1 MAINVLPT
9 IIANQI
15 AAGEVVSRPAS
26 VVKELMENSI
36 DAGATEIKLIV
47 KDAGRSLVEVI
58 DNGGGM
64 DEEDCEKCFLPHA
77 TSKIKTSEDL
87 HKLTTMGFRGEAL
100 SSIASIALVELKS
113 RQENKELGTLI
124 DIEGGIIKKKEPT
137 LCSKGTD
144 IKVKSIFF
152 NTPARRNFL
161 KSDIVENSHIAD
173 AFTRIALTYNE
184 VAFSYYNNDKLI
196 YKLDKA
202 NAKKR
207 ITDIFGNSFKSKLLN
222 IDQEVDIVKI
232 HGFISSLDLSRKNK
246 NEEYFFVN
254 NRFMKNNYLANAVER
269 AYGGLLP
276 EKNFP
281 VFFISLQVNPKDI
294 DVNIHPTKTEIKFL
308 DDKII
313 YTLLYSAVRK
323 ALGQSTFDNL
333 DFEKKDIVFPA
344 MNKSNVFQ
352 PHVKYDSSYN
362 PFANGINNTE
372 FYCSDSNNNLEQTQI
387 SFSNKGIDYEESPSN
402 NQTYTPFQIQKK
414 YIVSKM
420 HESIIIIDQHR
431 ASKNIIFN
439 RLLNKENTQVS
450 SQKLILPYNY
460 RCDLRDF
467 EIIKSAQSQI
477 TDMGFEIKENEDKTW
492 SILAVPF
499 NLSIDKS
506 ISLIEDYINKL
517 HNNFIL
523 KEGEKNLEL
532 MNIAEKLAIPYG
544 TYLSENEIMKL
555 LAELFKLSSLEQLPN
570 GEKVLLKIDR
580 DFCDNIFNLKI

>member
-36 DAGATEIKLIV
+36 DAKATEIKLII

-58 DNGGGM
+58 DNGAGM

-100 SSIASIALVELKS
+100 SSIASIAMVELKS
-113 RQENKELGTLI
+113 RQESQELGTFI
-124 DIEGGIIKKKEPT
+124 NIEGGIIKKKEPIP
-137 LCSKGTD
+137 CSKGTD

-161 KSDIVENSHIAD
+161 KSDSVENSHILD
-173 AFTRIALTYNE
+173 AFIRIALAYNE

-202 NAKKR
+202 NSKKR
-207 ITDIFGNSFKSKLLN
+207 IVDIFGDSFKSKLLN

-281 VFFISLQVNPKDI
+281 VFFISLQVSPKDI

-313 YTLLYSAVRK
+313 YSLLYSAVRK
-323 ALGQSTFDNL
+323 ALGQTTFDNL

-344 MNKSNVFQ
+344 MNKGNIFQ
-352 PHVKYDSSYN
+352 PQVKYDSTYN
-362 PFANGINNTE
+362 PFANGIHNTE
-372 FYCSDSNNNLEQTQI
+372 FYCAKSDKELEQTQI
-387 SFSNKGIDYEESPSN
+387 SFSNKGIDYEESP
-402 NQTYTPFQIQKK
+402 QIKTYTPFQIQKK

-431 ASKNIIFN
+431 ASKNIIFH
-439 RLLNKENTQVS
+439 RLLNKENTQVA
-450 SQKLILPYNY
+450 SQRLILPYNY
-460 RCDLRDF
+460 KCDLKDF
-467 EIIKSAQSQI
+467 ELIKSAQTQI
-477 TDMGFEIKENEDKTW
+477 TNMGFEIKENEDKTW
-492 SILAVPF
+492 EILSVPS
-499 NLSIDKS
+499 NLSIDKA
-506 ISLIEDYINKL
+506 ITVIEDYINKL

-523 KEGEKNLEL
+523 EEEEKNLEL
-532 MNIAEKLAIPYG
+532 LNIAEKIALPYG

-555 LAELFKLSSLEQLPN
+555 LAELFKLSCLEHLPN
-570 GEKVLLKIDR
+570 GEKVLLKIDK
-580 DFCDNIFNLKI
+580 DFCDNIFTFKL